1 MRKKDFSEIDEACFR
16 QFSFF
21 LQCFSHVYKS
31 YVTILHVYVIKI
43 ELLDA
48 ASDFWELRVTYK
60 QKRLQIH
67 NNRKFHWSRKGSL
80 TVCEGVFLWNPELQ
94 TLGSDIWKSK
104 KLQTKTTIRP
114 AAADLICCW
123 EIYSTN

>member
-21 LQCFSHVYKS
+21 YSVSVTCTTT

-48 ASDFWELRVTYK
+48 ASDF
-60 QKRLQIH
+60 
-67 NNRKFHWSRKGSL
+67 
-80 TVCEGVFLWNPELQ
+80 
-94 TLGSDIWKSK
+94 
-104 KLQTKTTIRP
+104 
-114 AAADLICCW
+114 
-123 EIYSTN
+123 